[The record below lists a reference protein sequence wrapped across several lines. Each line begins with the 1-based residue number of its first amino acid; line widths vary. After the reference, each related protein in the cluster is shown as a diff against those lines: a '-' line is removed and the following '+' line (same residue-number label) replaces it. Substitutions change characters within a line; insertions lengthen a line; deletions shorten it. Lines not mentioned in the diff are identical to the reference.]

1 MPHIL
6 LSGPGVNVSIQIF
19 HCRTDLLYIDSRIE
33 ITYREHNIALERQS
47 LWNLAREDHQIAI
60 GAHRLLN
67 LPSQSD
73 IQLRVE
79 DDSSEEEEFQDDDN
93 NNNNNRSHNGRR
105 QVHFPEPVNQ

>member
-6 LSGPGVNVSIQIF
+6 LQGPGINVSIQIF

-33 ITYREHNIALERQS
+33 ITYHQHTIALERQS

-79 DDSSEEEEFQDDDN
+79 DDSTDDDEDSGDNNDN
-93 NNNNNRSHNGRR
+93 NNNHNGRR
-105 QVHFPEPVNQ
+105 RVHFPEPVNQ